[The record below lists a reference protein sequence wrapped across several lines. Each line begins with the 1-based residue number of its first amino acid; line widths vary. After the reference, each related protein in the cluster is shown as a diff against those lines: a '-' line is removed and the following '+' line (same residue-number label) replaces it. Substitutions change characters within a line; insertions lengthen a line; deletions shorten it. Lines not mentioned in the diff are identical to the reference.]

1 MCENE
6 IEPDF
11 WFGAPFASNPASK
24 IAILAILGVFH
35 LRGCFELFKKLG
47 QSDRKLPRWWQ
58 TKLRTYSPDVWESR
72 KWLAGAI
79 RALYGGLLAQNR
91 KLADRCERPKKC

>member
-35 LRGCFELFKKLG
+35 LRGCFELFGNPGLRG
-47 QSDRKLPRWWQ
+47 QKLPRWWQ
-58 TKLRTYSPDVWESR
+58 TKLAKYSPD
-72 KWLAGAI
+72 
-79 RALYGGLLAQNR
+79 AQ
-91 KLADRCERPKKC
+91 DFKK